1 MNIRKHWKNF
11 VLAATAVFW
20 VSCGEDN
27 SAAAENIAQSSSSE
41 MPESSAE
48 SSSAIPP
55 ESSSSATVAQE
66 ISSSEELAE
75 SSSSEVTAKSSS
87 AGMTAESS
95 SAGTV
100 GDCNDTKQFP
110 LIVNG
115 SDIRCT
121 GNKMSTEYKCC
132 DGSIIKAPKVFPDI
146 NCSAYQEISDSIPE
160 DVPAYWVNDTLY
172 TRQGREDRNNRVRA
186 ENKRLYDELDVAQI
200 DSLSQNKIYCGEHG
214 GIKSREIYFPMNTNE
229 SVCEILHREASQKL
243 YYENLENMSLSKA
256 VRECISSKMRNYF
269 ECIDCLYGNYSA
281 GDILCADWATAHNYD
296 SLVVKP
302 GVSSWARSNA
312 TFECADGT
320 IEVNPEYTA
329 NKQATEELEARC
341 NVPLDDVVNRIESCK

>member
-1 MNIRKHWKNF
+1 M
-11 VLAATAVFW
+11 AATAVFW

-55 ESSSSATVAQE
+55 ESSSSAPVAQE

-87 AGMTAESS
+87 AGI
-95 SAGTV
+95 V

-132 DGSIIKAPKVFPDI
+132 DGSVINAPKVFPEVRC
-146 NCSAYQEISDSIPE
+146 NAYKEISDSIPE

-172 TRQGREDRNNRVRA
+172 TRLGREDRNNRVRA
-186 ENKRLYDELDVAQI
+186 ENKRLYDELDAAQI

-214 GIKSREIYFPMNTNE
+214 GIKSREIYFPDDVYVDNCDT
-229 SVCEILHREASQKL
+229 LHREASKKF
-243 YYENLENMSLSKA
+243 YYDNLENMSLSKA

-281 GDILCADWATAHNYD
+281 SENLCVDWAYAHDFFN
-296 SLVVKP
+296 LVVQP
-302 GVSSWARSNA
+302 GNERKSRENA
-312 TFECADGT
+312 SFECADGT
-320 IEVNPEYTA
+320 IEVNPEYA
-329 NKQATEELEARC
+329 AKKQAFDEQQARC
-341 NVPLDDVVNRIESCK
+341 YVPLEDVVSRIENCK